1 MGKKSRRVRT
11 KQTKEDK
18 EQAKKNVVNNIKCAY
33 YSGGVYIPKKSL
45 IASQG
50 VGKFAKLKRP
60 VGGKFHKT
68 HYTGCSTIAPL
79 LECGVAGGTGVFRL
93 LCPTDHQSPTH
104 YTQ

>member
-50 VGKFAKLKRP
+50 VGKFAKLKTAQ
-60 VGGKFHKT
+60 VGIT
-68 HYTGCSTIAPL
+68 RA
-79 LECGVAGGTGVFRL
+79 LECGGVAHVYTGQYVM
-93 LCPTDHQSPTH
+93 PH
-104 YTQ
+104 